1 MASAPLPFL
10 DELLPIHVRPER
22 PRPDALA
29 ATALLG
35 ADFDRAFR
43 AAIEEEG
50 VLGEAL
56 RHHFRFSGGL
66 SRARL
71 GLDAGDALD
80 LDRAV
85 SVPFAVACELLHN
98 ASLVHDD
105 IQAREGLR
113 RGQSS
118 VWAQFGED
126 IAARVGDFL
135 LTKAFEVAAA
145 APVDPSHAL
154 DVLQAF
160 TRATTAVV
168 QSQMAESEALGC
180 GAFELNRFRE
190 IARDKVG
197 PLIAL
202 PVQAALAATGDA
214 GRSVDDVNA
223 AFQILGIVDQIQSEL
238 ADLIGREGRGAGR
251 AVETDRPNLVIA
263 LHEELVDD
271 QIRNRLAAA
280 RTLALSRPDHL
291 ESLALE
297 LSVSPAVDHAFF
309 FADQIVEHARTRARS
324 LPQAL
329 QGTFDRCATRLVA
342 PLDQLRALHGRPGQ
356 TLAVAIEA
364 HSRSEE
370 ILVEARG

>member
-10 DELLPIHVRPER
+10 DEFLPISVRPQR

-35 ADFDRAFR
+35 ADFDRAFHT
-43 AAIEEEG
+43 AIEEEG

-71 GLDAGDALD
+71 GLDAGDALE

-105 IQAREGLR
+105 IQAREGVR

-118 VWAQFGED
+118 VWAHFGED

-135 LTKAFEVAAA
+135 LTKAFEVAAT
-145 APVDPSHAL
+145 APVDPSRAL

-168 QSQMAESEALGC
+168 ESQMAENEIIDR
-180 GAFELNRFRE
+180 GAFDLRRYRE
-190 IARDKVG
+190 IAQDKAG

-214 GRSVDDVNA
+214 GRHVDEVNA
-223 AFQILGIVDQIQSEL
+223 AFEILGVVDQIQIDI

-251 AVETDRPNLVIA
+251 ALEAGRPNLVIA

-271 QIRNRLAAA
+271 QIGNRLAAA

-297 LSVSPAVDHAFF
+297 LSHSPALDHAFF
-309 FADQIVEHARTRARS
+309 FADQIVEHARTRARA
-324 LPQAL
+324 LPHAL
-329 QGTFDRCATRLVA
+329 HETFERCATRLVA
-342 PLDQLRALHGRPGQ
+342 PLDQLRALHGRARQ
-356 TLAVAIEA
+356 TLAVA
-364 HSRSEE
+364 
-370 ILVEARG
+370 VEARSHCEDITVEARA